1 LSVAIPGEIKGYYSA
16 KQRFG
21 NPNITWAS
29 LLEPSIKMAEEGI
42 TVSWFLDAV
51 LTTYSNKLYE
61 DPTLRWLWISGEYYE
76 HIFNWSML
84 PLKIRSIFFNPKTNS
99 TWKKG
104 EKFKNLALAET
115 FKRIAANGSDEFYQ
129 GQTAKMFVEDLQ
141 KLGGII
147 TLEDMKNYE

>member
-1 LSVAIPGEIKGYYSA
+1 LINVAVE
-16 KQRFG
+16 
-21 NPNITWAS
+21 
-29 LLEPSIKMAEEGI
+29 
-42 TVSWFLDAV
+42 
-51 LTTYSNKLYE
+51 
-61 DPTLRWLWISGEYYE
+61 
-76 HIFNWSML
+76 
-84 PLKIRSIFFNPKTNS
+84 IRSIFFNPKTNS